1 MPFDGLVFLS
11 NCDKITPGM
20 LMAMGRLN
28 IPSILVSGGPML
40 AGKIK
45 KATIDIVS
53 VFEAVGQFNAGK
65 ISKSQLDLIENAACP
80 GPGSCAGLFTANT
93 MNALSEVLGVSL
105 SGNGT
110 IPAVYADR
118 IRLAKESGKK
128 VVELVR
134 KNVCPWDIVSWKS
147 FYNAVAVDLALG
159 GSTNTVLHLPAIANS
174 FEVPFEINLFN
185 ELSQKIPHIC
195 SLSPVGKYHV
205 EDLHLA
211 GGIYG
216 VMKRLAE
223 ENLIQDEAQT
233 IYLKKIREVIE
244 KAVVLNQEIIRPL
257 DKAYGREGG
266 LAILSGNIAPQGAV
280 TKLAGVPQKMRY
292 FQGRAVVFDGE
303 ELATE
308 AILSGKIKK
317 GDIVVIRYEGPQ
329 GGPGMREML
338 SPTAAISG
346 MGLIEEVALITDGR
360 FSGGSKGAVIGHISP
375 EAAAGGLIA
384 IIENGDLIEI
394 DFNNKKLNLLVEK
407 SQIDRRYK
415 NLQPFSPKEKNKFLL
430 RYSKLVE
437 PASKGAIFK
446 EP

>member
-257 DKAYGREGG
+257 DKPYGREGG

-303 ELATE
+303 ELAT
-308 AILSGKIKK
+308 
-317 GDIVVIRYEGPQ
+317 
-329 GGPGMREML
+329 
-338 SPTAAISG
+338 
-346 MGLIEEVALITDGR
+346 
-360 FSGGSKGAVIGHISP
+360 
-375 EAAAGGLIA
+375 
-384 IIENGDLIEI
+384 
-394 DFNNKKLNLLVEK
+394 
-407 SQIDRRYK
+407 
-415 NLQPFSPKEKNKFLL
+415 
-430 RYSKLVE
+430 
-437 PASKGAIFK
+437 
-446 EP
+446 